1 MYEQHRT
8 FILTPNHT
16 RSFPSTIIY
25 LDCETRYIEGKREQT
40 HTLRLGVAINQRYVK
55 GYPKGKADTFVFYTA
70 KQFWDWVERFC
81 YPKRTIWLVAH
92 NFGFDIGAIDGFKE
106 LVKRGWTARFWAFA
120 PQLFLLSV
128 YRRSSKLQLVD
139 SLGYMRR
146 SLQAIGEKVGLEKLT
161 MPSPDD
167 TTDKWLTY
175 CTRDVEVLKQAFE
188 SFMEFVSEHN
198 LGRFSFTGPGQALAA
213 YRHRFMSERLILHRV
228 PALLDTEKASY
239 HGGRTEAFYIG
250 TVPQSPIYYLDVI
263 SMYGSVMKD
272 EYYPCEL
279 LGRVSNP
286 TRSEV
291 KQALQ
296 RVEVL
301 ATCEVDLPEPAL
313 PYIGERLTFPIGRFK
328 TVLAGP
334 EFRYCYERGYVKN
347 VSQIICYRRGQ
358 PFREYVDYFWELK
371 KRAKEEGNQ
380 TMEWLSKLFQNAF
393 YGKWG
398 QRNPTYEVRKANHG
412 EPIGMQTVISSVDG
426 RRESRLCMGG
436 KIWIKTGEKLTSHT
450 SYPLAS
456 WITSAARVKL
466 WELATVAGREH
477 VYYCDTDSL
486 FVDETGYNRLLPYIQ
501 PGVLGKLEVKQVVNK
516 LTIRGAKD
524 YEVDGVLRI
533 KGVSKKS
540 IQVDSNTFE
549 YVSFEGVRTRLRKD
563 HVGQVVQTTVSKV
576 LGRDYQKGI
585 VTPYGHVNPFVLSP
599 ETPLP
604 AYRKPPKRNKR
615 GVYIDTPEDQLYD
628 AMRIQKV
635 YIIEG
640 MDLYTEWCEGVPSTM
655 KRLLVSRNPA
665 KMSLDEWGAQ
675 YGITVSTLI
684 EWLNNARYVK
694 DREETMESLL

>member
-25 LDCETRYIEGKREQT
+25 LDCETRYIEGKREQM
-40 HTLRLGVAINQRYVK
+40 HTLRLGVAIKQRYVK

-128 YRRSSKLQLVD
+128 YKKSSKLQLVD
-139 SLGYMRR
+139 SLGYMRK
-146 SLQAIGEKVGLEKLT
+146 SLKVIGKKVGLEKLT
-161 MPSPDD
+161 MPSQDD

-175 CTRDVEVLKQAFE
+175 CIRDVEVLKQAFE
-188 SFMEFVSEHN
+188 SFMHFVADNN

-228 PALLDTEKASY
+228 PALIETERASY

-279 LGRVSNP
+279 LGRVRNP

-313 PYIGERLTFPIGRFK
+313 PYIGERLTFPIGRFS

-334 EFRYCYERGYVKN
+334 EFRYCYERGYVKS
-347 VSQIICYRRGQ
+347 VSEIICYRRGQ
-358 PFREYVDYFWELK
+358 PFREYVDYFWDLK
-371 KRAKEEGNQ
+371 KRAKEEGNE

-412 EPIGMQTVISSVDG
+412 EPIGMQIVISSIDG
-426 RRESRLCMGG
+426 RRGSRLCMGG

-466 WELATVAGREH
+466 WKLASRAGREH

-486 FVDETGYNRLLPYIQ
+486 FVDQTGYDRLSSYIQ
-501 PGVLGKLEVKQVVNK
+501 PGVLGKLEVKQVVK
-516 LTIRGAKD
+516 ELTIHGAKD

-533 KGVSKKS
+533 KGVPRKS
-540 IQVDSNTFE
+540 IQTDTNTFE

-563 HVGQVVQTTVSKV
+563 HIGQVVQTTVSKV
-576 LGRDYQKGI
+576 LAREYQKGD
-585 VTPYGHVNPFVLSP
+585 VQPDGRVVPFYLG
-599 ETPLP
+599 E
-604 AYRKPPKRNKR
+604 
-615 GVYIDTPEDQLYD
+615 
-628 AMRIQKV
+628 
-635 YIIEG
+635 
-640 MDLYTEWCEGVPSTM
+640 
-655 KRLLVSRNPA
+655 
-665 KMSLDEWGAQ
+665 
-675 YGITVSTLI
+675 
-684 EWLNNARYVK
+684 
-694 DREETMESLL
+694 